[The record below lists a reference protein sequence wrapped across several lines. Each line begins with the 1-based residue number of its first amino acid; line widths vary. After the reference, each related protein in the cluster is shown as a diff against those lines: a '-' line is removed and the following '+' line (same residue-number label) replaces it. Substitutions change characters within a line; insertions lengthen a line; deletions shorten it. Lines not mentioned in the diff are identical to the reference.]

1 MATSITKAAVFRAIA
16 QTRRSC
22 KRFQPERKIPPE
34 SLKDIL
40 HSTIRAPSSFN
51 LQPTQI
57 IVVQNEDRK
66 NNLAETAMIGPGNQF
81 RTRQCSAL
89 AVFLADL
96 EASKRISRIQELEKD
111 WGQRDPTYSATMP
124 LTTSFLIGEGHAA
137 TLLKSLAIR
146 TMSELQ
152 PMPTAEPVETWAY
165 KNTSLAV
172 QSFTLAAASHD
183 LATSIMEGFDAR
195 RAKEVLHIPDRYGI
209 PMMVAVGYEYED
221 PTTSQSLTPR
231 LDMQEV
237 VFGDSFGSPL
247 DLTSANHPISNA
259 TSA

>member
-1 MATSITKAAVFRAIA
+1 MWLRNSF
-16 QTRRSC
+16 C
-22 KRFQPERKIPPE
+22 
-34 SLKDIL
+34 LCL
-40 HSTIRAPSSFN
+40 STLQRAPSSFN

-66 NNLAETAMIGPGNQF
+66 NKLAETAMIGPGNQF